1 MNHSEKTKAGIAKA
15 KAAGTQWGAHGSV
28 LAEKNNNDA
37 QEFAESLR
45 SVILGLMLDAIG
57 AKQRG
62 PKALA
67 VKLNELGIPTARG
80 GKWHPAT
87 VHRLMKRL
95 EPGLSVSFKKAKQE
109 NQETFTNGSD
119 FLAFKQSIY
128 GSGHR

>member
-1 MNHSEKTKAGIAKA
+1 
-15 KAAGTQWGAHGSV
+15 
-28 LAEKNNNDA
+28 
-37 QEFAESLR
+37 
-45 SVILGLMLDAIG
+45 
-57 AKQRG
+57 
-62 PKALA
+62 
-67 VKLNELGIPTARG
+67 RG